1 MPQFSVY
8 RNPNP
13 DTKAAFPLLLDV
25 QSDLIADLGTRVVI
39 PLAPATAMKG
49 KLIKTLTP
57 VFDVDGK
64 PYAML
69 TPQLAGV
76 SRKQVGAKVTDLGK
90 HRDEIIAA
98 LDLLITGI

>member
-1 MPQFSVY
+1 MPQFGVY

-13 DTKAAFPLLLDV
+13 DTRTVFPLLLDV
-25 QSDLIADLGTRVVI
+25 QSGLIADLGTRVVV
-39 PLAPATAMKG
+39 PLCPAAAMKG
-49 KLIKTLTP
+49 KPMQALTP

-69 TPQLAGV
+69 TPQLAGI
-76 SRKQVGAKVTDLGK
+76 SKKQLGAKVADLA
-90 HRDEIIAA
+90 RYRNEIIAA

>member
-39 PLAPATAMKG
+39 PLAPATTIKG
-49 KLIKTLTP
+49 KLIKTLIP

-64 PYAML
+64 AYAML
-69 TPQLAGV
+69 TPQLAGI
-76 SRKQVGAKVTDLGK
+76 SKKQVGAKVTDLAE

>member
-1 MPQFSVY
+1 MSQFSVY

-13 DTKAAFPLLLDV
+13 DTRTAFPLLLDV
-25 QSDLIADLGTRVVI
+25 QSDLIADLGTRVVA
-39 PLAPATAMKG
+39 PLCPAAAMKG
-49 KLIKTLTP
+49 KLMKALTP

-69 TPQLAGV
+69 TPQLAGI
-76 SRKQVGAKVTDLGK
+76 SKQQVGAKIADLAR
-90 HRDEIIAA
+90 HRDAIIAA